1 MEPKL
6 PIDSDS
12 SDPEYRQY
20 IDAARQF
27 KKQFNLKNLRIDLIH
42 DIGKQEHVVRLVHRA
57 YFDIKVS
64 DEMLKGDMQKLNDYL
79 KMQIKFGIKQIQE
92 SVQ

>member
-27 KKQFNLKNLRIDLIH
+27 RKQFNLKNIRIDLIH
-42 DIGKQEHVVRLVHRA
+42 DTLILRLMMNYWKKRARCEIGT
-57 YFDIKVS
+57 
-64 DEMLKGDMQKLNDYL
+64 
-79 KMQIKFGIKQIQE
+79 
-92 SVQ
+92 

>member
-12 SDPEYRQY
+12 SNTAKPAY
-20 IDAARQF
+20 IDAGEQF

-42 DIGKQEHVVRLVHRA
+42 DQAGKTHVVRLIHRA
-57 YFDIKVS
+57 YFDIKLA
-64 DEMLKGDMQKLNDYL
+64 DEIIKGDIKKLNDYL
-79 KMQIKFGIKQIQE
+79 SMQIKSGIKQIRE